1 MKETNIMD
9 LMLCFGDLIWYCD
22 GTQEN
27 LKKSLRREKSYFY
40 DNIKK
45 IIELNIAYYNPKLIV
60 VTNAFASDLIETAVS
75 NEESNKNKKYE
86 DVLYYKNVPIILSGM
101 VSGRR
106 IMDTYSRIRLEDRI
120 KEIYEKVENDE

>member
-1 MKETNIMD
+1 MD
-9 LMLCFGDLIWYCD
+9 LMLCFGDLIWYSD
-22 GTQEN
+22 GTQKN
-27 LKKSLRREKSYFY
+27 LKKSLRMKKSYFY

-60 VTNAFASDLIETAVS
+60 VTNAFASDLIETALL
-75 NEESNKNKKYE
+75 NEESNKNREYE
-86 DVLYYKNVPIILSGM
+86 DVLYYKNIPIILSGM

-120 KEIYEKVENDE
+120 KEIYEKVENDG

>member
-1 MKETNIMD
+1 M
-9 LMLCFGDLIWYCD
+9 
-22 GTQEN
+22 

-106 IMDTYSRIRLEDRI
+106 IMDTYSRVRLEDRI

>member
-1 MKETNIMD
+1 MD

-27 LKKSLRREKSYFY
+27 LKKSLRREKSCFY

>member
-1 MKETNIMD
+1 MD
-9 LMLCFGDLIWYCD
+9 LMLCFGDLIWYSD

-27 LKKSLRREKSYFY
+27 LKKSLRMKKSYFY

-60 VTNAFASDLIETAVS
+60 VTNAFASDLIKKAIS
-75 NEESNKNKKYE
+75 NEESNKNREYK

-106 IMDTYSRIRLEDRI
+106 SMDTYSRIRLEDRI
-120 KEIYEKVENDE
+120 KEIYEKVENDG

>member
-1 MKETNIMD
+1 MD

>member
-1 MKETNIMD
+1 MD
-9 LMLCFGDLIWYCD
+9 LMLCFGDLIWYSD

-27 LKKSLRREKSYFY
+27 LKKSLRMKKSYFY

-60 VTNAFASDLIETAVS
+60 VTNAFASDLIETALL
-75 NEESNKNKKYE
+75 NEESNKNREYE
-86 DVLYYKNVPIILSGM
+86 DVLYYKNIPIILSGM

-120 KEIYEKVENDE
+120 KEIYEKVENDG